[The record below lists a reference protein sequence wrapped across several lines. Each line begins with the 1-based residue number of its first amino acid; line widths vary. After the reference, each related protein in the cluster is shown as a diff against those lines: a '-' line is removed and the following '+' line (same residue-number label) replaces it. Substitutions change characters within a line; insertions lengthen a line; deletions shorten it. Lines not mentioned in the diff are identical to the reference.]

1 MPAATDKNGGGGGAV
16 ACCVIGLGSY
26 FLDHLGA
33 HVLELVLEL
42 DLLSYGYAILGD
54 GRRAIGLVKDYVAAL
69 GSKSYLDCVSK
80 NVDTLKH
87 LDTGIISEK
96 YFLCTHLN

>member
-1 MPAATDKNGGGGGAV
+1 MG
-16 ACCVIGLGSY
+16 CY

-42 DLLSYGYAILGD
+42 DLLGYGYAVLGD
-54 GRRAIGLVKDYVAAL
+54 GRCAVGLVENHVAAL
-69 GSKSYLDCVSK
+69 GSESYLDCVSK

-87 LDTGIISEK
+87 LDAGIISEK